1 MTGFE
6 ETKRGCCGTG
16 LLEAGPLCTPK
27 SPMCSDTSQYVFFD
41 SIHPTESTYYQ
52 ISEYLVKELLPK
64 FSIID
69 NF

>member
-6 ETKRGCCGTG
+6 ETKRGCCGSG
-16 LLEAGPLCTPK
+16 LLETGPLCTKK
-27 SPMCSDTSQYVFFD
+27 SHVCSHTSQYVFFD
-41 SIHPTESTYYQ
+41 SIHPTESAYYH
-52 ISEYLVKELLPK
+52 ISEYFMKELLPK